1 MEDNTRITKLR
12 TYLMTVISEIVDEY
26 QQLNINFLSKEP
38 GNFSL
43 DKIPTQSVVE
53 SWIVGIDRCQETY
66 SFRSRMNY
74 SADVITNI
82 ENIGFF
88 EKFVDKIKDRNKK
101 CILPAIDGIESIE
114 CPNCGSMTNANTN
127 TAELDIQ
134 IRIVYIDNGLA
145 DASL

>member
-1 MEDNTRITKLR
+1 MEDNIRINILR
-12 TYLMTVISEIVDEY
+12 SYLMTVISEIIDEY
-26 QQLNINFLSKEP
+26 QQLNINFLSNEP

-43 DKIPTQSVVE
+43 DKIPTQNVIE
-53 SWIVGIDRCQETY
+53 RWIVGIERNQELY
-66 SFRSRMNY
+66 SFRSRMDY
-74 SADVITNI
+74 SADVMTNI

-88 EKFVDKIKDRNKK
+88 EKFQNKIKDRNAKGQ
-101 CILPAIDGIESIE
+101 LPEIDGIESIE

-145 DASL
+145 SASL